1 MSDYMSDS
9 YIKDIKGQIKY
20 VAQLAAAAED
30 FDVAQQLYAVL
41 FDLQLRE
48 EGAVAHLAR
57 VVDDGDETK
66 RSALAAAAGRS
77 AAAWAREERLRLVPT
92 MPRPTRCLKCQRT
105 DVVLRAGLCDDCA
118 TRS

>member
-20 VAQLAAAAED
+20 TAQLAAAAED

-48 EGAVAHLAR
+48 EGAAAR
-57 VVDDGDETK
+57 VGGLLDA
-66 RSALAAAAGRS
+66 SAPNAIAQADAERLR
-77 AAAWAREERLRLVPT
+77 RDERLRLVP
-92 MPRPTRCLKCQRT
+92 MMPTRCLKCQRS

>member
-20 VAQLAAAAED
+20 TAQLAAAAED

-48 EGAVAHLAR
+48 EGAAAR
-57 VVDDGDETK
+57 VAGLLDA
-66 RSALAAAAGRS
+66 SAPNAIAQADTERLR
-77 AAAWAREERLRLVPT
+77 RDERLRLVPT
-92 MPRPTRCLKCQRT
+92 VRTTQFRYCLKCQAKDRVI
-105 DVVLRAGLCDDCA
+105 DAGGLCSNCR
-118 TRS
+118 TIEG